1 MTRTL
6 QFSYLH
12 FFFPRLMLRL
22 RVRGEVV
29 PLLLVSFMAFTGDII
44 ILNLTLRNC
53 VKLSAKLQ
61 MTVLKTELAYVD
73 IN

>member
-1 MTRTL
+1 
-6 QFSYLH
+6 
-12 FFFPRLMLRL
+12 MLRL